1 MGLFREVKFELTIAI
16 FAGGLLMSVLATF
29 HYFLSTQ
36 VPQPVR
42 DLNASLGNWIFWVAV
57 LGYPLTLGAGY
68 YFVDLLRKRRQ
79 FEKLMSSPSKA
90 TFVRNQDKIERLAW
104 TLSSEY
110 ERRVLEKKR
119 EFKIRE

>member
-1 MGLFREVKFELTIAI
+1 MGLFREIKFELSLAV
-16 FAGGLLMSVLATF
+16 FVGGLLMSVLATF
-29 HYFLSTQ
+29 NYFLAAQ
-36 VPQPVR
+36 APALIR
-42 DLNASLGNWIFWVAV
+42 NANAGLGDWIFWVAV
-57 LGYPLTLGAGY
+57 LGYPVALGGGY

-79 FEKLMSSPSKA
+79 FERLMGSPSKA

-110 ERRVLEKKR
+110 ERRVIEKKR